1 MLQHTLQRLLFAL
14 PVLFGV
20 LVLGF
25 LLMQVVP
32 TDPAMVRAGPN
43 ATLDV
48 IEAIR
53 HELGVDQPLW
63 KQFFIYVGKLLQGDL
78 GVSIINNVPVAQEL
92 GRTLGP
98 TLELMVASLIWAIP
112 LGITMGTIGAYFRG
126 ALIDRAIMAVS
137 VAGVSVPV
145 FFLGL
150 VLIWLL
156 GFQYPVLPFTGRA
169 GPLWTLDGFLAIILP
184 AVTLGGVFVGPVARM
199 TRTSVLDVLGA
210 DHVRTARAKGL
221 TERAVVLR
229 HALRNALVPVV
240 TLIGLQ
246 IGFLL
251 GGAVVTETVF
261 SWPGVGRLAVGAI
274 LSSDLPMAQ
283 GTIIILSLGFILV
296 NLVVDILYVVL
307 DPRVRG
313 VQ

>member
-1 MLQHTLQRLLFAL
+1 MLRHAMGRIALAL
-14 PVLFGV
+14 PVLLGVV
-20 LVLGF
+20 LVGF

-32 TDPAMVRAGPN
+32 TDPATVRAGPM
-43 ATLDV
+43 ASAEV
-48 IEAIR
+48 IAAIR
-53 HELGVDQPLW
+53 SDLGLDQPLAV
-63 KQFFIYVGKLLQGDL
+63 QFGKYLWRLVQGDL

-92 GRTLGP
+92 GNTIGP
-98 TLELMVASLIWAIP
+98 TLELMFASLVWSIP
-112 LGITMGTIGAYFRG
+112 LGIGMGTIAAYLRG
-126 ALIDRAIMAVS
+126 SWADRAIMAVS

-150 VLIWLL
+150 VLIWYV
-156 GFQYPVLPFTGRA
+156 GFQWQLLPFTGRQ
-169 GPLWTLDGFLAIILP
+169 GPLWTLDGLRAVALP
-184 AVTLGGVFVGPVARM
+184 AITLGGVFVGPVARM
-199 TRTSVLDVLGA
+199 TRTAVLETLSA

-221 TERAVVLR
+221 SETAVVLH
-229 HALRNALVPVV
+229 HALRNALIPVV

-274 LSSDLPMAQ
+274 TSSDFPMAQ
-283 GTIIILSLGFILV
+283 GTIIVLSAGFILV
-296 NLVVDILYVVL
+296 NLTVDLLYGVL

-313 VQ
+313 A

>member
-1 MLQHTLQRLLFAL
+1 MLRHSLHRLLLAI

-20 LVLGF
+20 LLIGF

-32 TDPAMVRAGPN
+32 TDAAQVRAGPS
-43 ATLDV
+43 ATPDV
-48 IEAIR
+48 VEAIR
-53 HELGVDQPLW
+53 RDLGLDQPLYV
-63 KQFFIYVGKLLQGDL
+63 QFGRYLWRLAQGDL
-78 GVSIINNVPVAQEL
+78 GVSIINNVPVSQEL
-92 GRTLGP
+92 GATIGP
-98 TLELMVASLIWAIP
+98 TLELMAASLIWAIP
-112 LGITMGTIGAYFRG
+112 LGIAMGTFAAYWRG
-126 ALIDRAIMAVS
+126 SIADRIIMAFS

-150 VLIWLL
+150 LLIWFV
-156 GFQYPVLPFTGRA
+156 GFKWQLLPFTGRV
-169 GPLWTLDGFLAIILP
+169 GPLWEWEGLQAIILP
-184 AVTLGGVFVGPVARM
+184 ALTLGGVFVGPVARM
-199 TRTSVLDVLGA
+199 TRTAVLDVLSA

-221 TERAVVLR
+221 TERLVVLR
-229 HALRNALVPVV
+229 HALRNALIPVV

-283 GTIIILSLGFILV
+283 GTIIVLSAGFILV
-296 NLVVDILYVVL
+296 NLLVDVLYAGL
-307 DPRVRG
+307 DPRMRAA
-313 VQ
+313 